1 MKVPLLDLQAQLAP
15 IEADIRAQ
23 LDEVISSCQFIN
35 GPKVQAIEE
44 QVASYVGAQYGIGVS
59 SGTDAL
65 LLALMGLDVGAGDL
79 VLTTT
84 YSFFATAGA
93 VARLGATPVFIEID
107 KDSYNLD
114 VALLEQWFD
123 REVELRDRVK
133 AIIPVHLFGQC
144 ADMTK
149 IMALAERYGVAVV
162 EDAAQSIGSKWQD
175 PHSGVR
181 SAGSMG
187 TIGCFSFFPSKN
199 LGAMGDGGMV
209 VTNDEALGIKL
220 RKLRN
225 HGSHPKYYNELIGGN
240 FRLDAMQA
248 GVLLAKLPK
257 LEGWH
262 QRRREN
268 AEYYDEALSEVPGV
282 SRPTILQDRANHIY
296 NQYVIAVDDRDGL
309 KDHLNANGVGC
320 EVYYPVPFHEQA
332 CFEYLGYKL
341 GDFPIAEWA
350 ARSSLAIPIYPEL
363 TRAMQSYVVEQI
375 NNFMQKR

>member
-15 IEADIRAQ
+15 IEADIRVQ

-93 VARLGATPVFIEID
+93 VARLGATPVFIDID
-107 KDSYNLD
+107 KASYNLD
-114 VALLEQWFD
+114 VMLLEQWFD
-123 REVELRDRVK
+123 REVELRHRVK

-149 IMALAERYGVAVV
+149 IMTLAEQYGVAVV

-181 SAGSMG
+181 SAGAMG
-187 TIGCFSFFPSKN
+187 AIGCFSFFPSKN

-282 SRPTILQDRANHIY
+282 SRPTILQDRAHHIY

-309 KDHLNANGVGC
+309 KDHLNAKGVGC

-341 GDFPIAEWA
+341 GDFPVAEWA
-350 ARSSLAIPIYPEL
+350 ARSTLAIPIYPEL
-363 TRAMQSYVVEQI
+363 TRDMQNYVVEQI
-375 NNFMQKR
+375 SNFMQKA